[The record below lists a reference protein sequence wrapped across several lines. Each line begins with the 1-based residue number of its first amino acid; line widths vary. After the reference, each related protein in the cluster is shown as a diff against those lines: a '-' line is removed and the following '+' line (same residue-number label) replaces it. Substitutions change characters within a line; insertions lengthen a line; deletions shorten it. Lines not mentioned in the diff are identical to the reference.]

1 MFGTI
6 KQAVKNKAAAMQKT
20 NSLFVAKIDR
30 DVIWKTYLD
39 AFPEELRQEHNCN
52 CCKSFIRQYGGT
64 VTFDSKFNMI
74 SVWDVEMQGVYA
86 EPVKALAAYVKSCQ
100 IDSIFLTDSKN
111 LGTDRNPDSKRKVIW
126 EHFYTPISDKYVAPK
141 DAIPTKCGTARTN
154 QQVFLRGLREITV
167 DACETVIELVGQNS
181 LYRGNEYLPSVKAFL
196 KLKKDFDKLSQN
208 KQEAFAWTE
217 VLNTANGAISHIKNT
232 AIGTL
237 LMDLSDGKKDL
248 ESSVKSFEN
257 MVAPSNYKRTTALV
271 TQRMIDDAK
280 KTIEDAGMIG
290 ALYRRKL
297 DLRDLTANHALYV
310 FRPQKA
316 TRDVFEQLKSDAL
329 VDTKTFSKVEE
340 IHVDQFIQ
348 NVLPTAKKLRMLVE
362 NSHRSNFVT
371 LTGPRNEGE
380 PSIMKWD
387 NSFGWSYTGGVA
399 DSIKE
404 KVKQAGGKVDGCWLR
419 ASLAWHNHDDLDLHF
434 KSAKETVYYGNKRGS
449 LAHLDVDMNAGSGQT
464 REPVENI
471 YCEKQLPVGTYS
483 ICVNQYC
490 RREDADSGFELEIE
504 VNGEV
509 FSLSNTSNPRSG
521 YVEVTFTVSTDG
533 VVTFDKNIKNQNRSF
548 TKWGIETQKWQDVL
562 AICNSPN
569 FWEKPSGNLH
579 RFFILKGCYSDE
591 KTKPFYNE
599 FLCPL
604 LYEKRKVMEVLANK
618 IEVDEAEGQE
628 LSGLGFSDTIRNH
641 AFFEVEGQFK
651 RVVKVLF

>member
-1 MFGTI
+1 MFNTI
-6 KQAVKNKAAAMQKT
+6 KQAVKNKAAEMQKT
-20 NSLFVAKIDR
+20 DALLVAKIDR
-30 DVIWKTYLD
+30 DIIWQTYLN

-74 SVWDVEMQGVYA
+74 SVWDVEIEGIYA
-86 EPVKALAAYVKSCQ
+86 EPVKALAAYVKTCQ
-100 IDSIFLTDSKN
+100 VDTIFLTDVKHV
-111 LGTDRNPDSKRKVIW
+111 GTDRSPDPKNKVIW
-126 EHFYTPISDKYVAPK
+126 EHFYAPVSNKYVAHK
-141 DAIPTKCGTARTN
+141 DTIPTKCGTARTN

-167 DACETVIELVGQNS
+167 DACETMIELVGQNS

-196 KLKKDFDKLSQN
+196 KIKKAFDKIPQS
-208 KQEAFAWTE
+208 KQEAFAWVE
-217 VLNTANGAISHIKNT
+217 VLKPAYVGISHIKNT

-237 LMDLSDGKKDL
+237 LMDLSGGKDL

-257 MVAPSNYKRTTALV
+257 MVAPANYKRTTALV
-271 TQRMIDDAK
+271 TPRMIADAQ
-280 KTIEDAGMIG
+280 KTIEEAGMIG

-316 TRDVFEQLKSDAL
+316 TQDVFEQLKSDTP

-340 IHVDQFIQ
+340 IHIDQFIQ

-362 NSHRSNFVT
+362 NHHGSNFVT

-404 KVKQAGGKVDGCWLR
+404 KVKRAGGKVDGWLR
-419 ASLAWHNHDDLDLHF
+419 ASLAWHNHDDLDLYF
-434 KSAKETVYYGNKRGS
+434 ISGRERVYYGHKRGTH
-449 LAHLDVDMNAGSGQT
+449 AHLDVDMNAGYGTT
-464 REPVENI
+464 RTPVENI
-471 YCEKQLPVGTYS
+471 YCDNKLPSGNYT
-483 ICVNQYC
+483 IGVNQFA
-490 RREDADSGFELEIE
+490 RREDRDDGFELEIE

-509 FSLSNTSNPRSG
+509 FTLSKDKNPRRGSN
-521 YVEVTFTVSTDG
+521 VEVKFEVSADG
-533 VVTFDKNIKNQNRSF
+533 SVTFNKNIKSQTRSF

-604 LYEKRKVMEVLANK
+604 LYEKRKVMEVLASK
-618 IEVDEAEGQE
+618 IEIDEAEGQE